1 MGDKMEQVYLTEIT
15 IKQIRHLKNIK
26 IELSPNEK
34 KHLLLMGTNG
44 CGKTSV
50 LKTIGG
56 SLFLG
61 KSFAGSDW
69 YELVFNSSLKGIEIK
84 SNLPDDTDGKD
95 MYKLYQ
101 EGQIILVNFS
111 ADRKLVMNKAK
122 TVELVDITKVKSISE
137 NMNVSFEQLLVY
149 MYVEKLFAKEN
160 GEIEG
165 IRDTE
170 SWFDWLQ
177 NALRELFENNQLLL
191 KFSLK
196 DMCFKIKLPDREEFG
211 LDEMASGYAAL
222 FNIFSEIVI
231 RMEHQAH
238 LRYDLPGIV
247 LIDEIEQHLHIA
259 WQKRI
264 LPFLTKVFPNIQFIV
279 ATHSP
284 FVVSSIKSAV
294 VYDLERNIRVED
306 LTEYSYEC
314 LVNSLFHTT
323 AFSDIMNKKYEK
335 YLMLVE
341 KGDLRNGSEDSELV
355 DLIQYFQSIPI
366 FMAQDII
373 LDFQKTERQRKYDQ
387 NK

>member
-1 MGDKMEQVYLTEIT
+1 MQ
-15 IKQIRHLKNIK
+15 
-26 IELSPNEK
+26 
-34 KHLLLMGTNG
+34 
-44 CGKTSV
+44 
-50 LKTIGG
+50 
-56 SLFLG
+56 
-61 KSFAGSDW
+61 
-69 YELVFNSSLKGIEIK
+69 
-84 SNLPDDTDGKD
+84 
-95 MYKLYQ
+95 
-101 EGQIILVNFS
+101 
-111 ADRKLVMNKAK
+111 
-122 TVELVDITKVKSISE
+122 
-137 NMNVSFEQLLVY
+137 
-149 MYVEKLFAKEN
+149 
-160 GEIEG
+160 
-165 IRDTE
+165 
-170 SWFDWLQ
+170 
-177 NALRELFENNQLLL
+177 
-191 KFSLK
+191 
-196 DMCFKIKLPDREEFG
+196 
-211 LDEMASGYAAL
+211 
-222 FNIFSEIVI
+222 
-231 RMEHQAH
+231 EHQAH

-264 LPFLTKVFPNIQFIV
+264 LPFLVKVFPNIQFIV

-323 AFSDIMNKKYEK
+323 AFSDIMNKKYKK

>member
-1 MGDKMEQVYLTEIT
+1 MEQVYLTEIT
-15 IKQIRHLKNIK
+15 IKQIRHLQNIK
-26 IELSPNEK
+26 IVLSQNEK
-34 KHLLLMGTNG
+34 KHLLLTGTNG

-50 LKTIGG
+50 IKAIEN
-56 SLFLG
+56 S
-61 KSFAGSDW
+61 
-69 YELVFNSSLKGIEIK
+69 VFHVKGFMGQTWNEMTLHSSSSKIEIK
-84 SNLPDDTDGKD
+84 SNLGNSIDGKD

-101 EGQIILVNFS
+101 EGQIILVNFL
-111 ADRKLVMNKAK
+111 ADRRLVMNKTK
-122 TVELVDITKVKSISE
+122 TVELVDINKVKNISG
-137 NMNVSFEQLLVY
+137 NMNVSFGQLLVY
-149 MYVEKLFAKEN
+149 MYVEKLFAKEK
-160 GEIEG
+160 GEIES
-165 IRDTE
+165 IQDTE
-170 SWFDWLQ
+170 NWFEWLQ
-177 NALRELFENNQLLL
+177 NALRELFENNQLLF

-284 FVVSSIKSAV
+284 FVVSSIESAV
-294 VYDLERNIRVED
+294 VYDLEKNIRVED

-323 AFSDIMNKKYEK
+323 AFSNIMGKKYEK

-355 DLIQYFQSIPI
+355 DLIRYFQSIPI

>member
-1 MGDKMEQVYLTEIT
+1 MEQVYLTEIT
-15 IKQIRHLKNIK
+15 IKQIRHLQNIK
-26 IELSPNEK
+26 IELSQNEK
-34 KHLLLMGTNG
+34 KHLLLTGING

-50 LKTIGG
+50 INAIEN
-56 SLFLG
+56 S
-61 KSFAGSDW
+61 
-69 YELVFNSSLKGIEIK
+69 VFHVMGFMGQTWNEMRLHSSSSEIEIK
-84 SNLPDDTDGKD
+84 SNLGNSIDGKE

-111 ADRKLVMNKAK
+111 ADRKLVMNKTK
-122 TVELVDITKVKSISE
+122 TVEPVDITKVKSISE

-177 NALRELFENNQLLL
+177 SALRELFENNQLLL

-222 FNIFSEIVI
+222 FNIFSEILI

-264 LPFLTKVFPNIQFIV
+264 LPFLVKVFPNIQFIV

-306 LTEYSYEC
+306 L
-314 LVNSLFHTT
+314 
-323 AFSDIMNKKYEK
+323 K
-335 YLMLVE
+335 
-341 KGDLRNGSEDSELV
+341 
-355 DLIQYFQSIPI
+355 
-366 FMAQDII
+366 
-373 LDFQKTERQRKYDQ
+373 DFK
-387 NK
+387 